1 MRASLTVAGASASPF
16 LMARRAGAFLMAR
29 RAGDSATVVPNP
41 YLYTW
46 RIHMAYTHGLCTWP
60 IHMAYTHAYSYAYTH
75 GLYTWLPFGLS
86 TYSSSLPGGFRLGVG
101 TFVPLSPMVLTGEA
115 ASSEDVS
122 SSCLAAARLAARWA
136 VGDIGSGLTSF
147 CSLLSS
153 ASSRAPSE
161 ACLRISTSSGSTV
174 LCVCV
179 CVCARARARWHA
191 LATGAL
197 NSGH

>member
-1 MRASLTVAGASASPF
+1 
-16 LMARRAGAFLMAR
+16 MARRAGL
-29 RAGDSATVVPNP
+29 GCDSATVVPNP

-86 TYSSSLPGGFRLGVG
+86 TYSSSLSARCFRVGVN
-101 TFVPLSPMVLTGEA
+101 TWSPRSRMVLAGEA
-115 ASSEDVS
+115 ASESSEAVS
-122 SSCLAAARLAARWA
+122 SLFLAAARLAARWA

-179 CVCARARARWHA
+179 CVCVRARWHA

>member
-16 LMARRAGAFLMAR
+16 LMARRAG
-29 RAGDSATVVPNP
+29 DSATVPNP

-122 SSCLAAARLAARWA
+122 SFFLAAARLAARWA

-174 LCVCV
+174 LCC
-179 CVCARARARWHA
+179 WESA
-191 LATGAL
+191 LVRLSLPTMP
-197 NSGH
+197 SPP